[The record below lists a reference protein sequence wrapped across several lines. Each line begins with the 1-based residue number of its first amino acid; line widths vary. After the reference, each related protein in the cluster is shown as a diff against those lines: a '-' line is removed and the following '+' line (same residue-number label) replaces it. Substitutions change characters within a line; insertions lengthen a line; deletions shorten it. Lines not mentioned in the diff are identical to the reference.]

1 MKTFFTIDA
10 ITFRRYALIYVT
22 DDFDFLY
29 CIYHTI
35 DYKKSRCFEDSS
47 NKE

>member
-29 CIYHTI
+29 LYLS
-35 DYKKSRCFEDSS
+35 Y
-47 NKE
+47 N